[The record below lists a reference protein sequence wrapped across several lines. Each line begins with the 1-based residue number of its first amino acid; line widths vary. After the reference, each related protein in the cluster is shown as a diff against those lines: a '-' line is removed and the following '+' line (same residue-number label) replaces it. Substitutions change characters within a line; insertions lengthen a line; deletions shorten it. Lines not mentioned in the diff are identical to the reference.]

1 MDNSIYIALSRQ
13 LAEFRDMAA
22 TTNNLANANTTG
34 YDSEHILFSS
44 YLTRDINSGDRN
56 PMTFAHDISS
66 YTNTEM
72 GSLQVTGN
80 DLDMAIQGEG
90 YFMVETPLG
99 TRYTRA
105 GNFQIASDGTMVTPQ
120 GYPVLNNG
128 SQRIVVPQNATTI
141 EVGELGNL
149 KVNGED
155 FGLLGIAQ
163 FANPQVLERLGS
175 NLYKSDV
182 APDLQ
187 AQNIRVLHGTLESS
201 NVKPIME
208 MTHMLDVSRSV
219 DSTAKFIE
227 IVYDLERKTTN
238 TWAQQS

>member
-1 MDNSIYIALSRQ
+1 
-13 LAEFRDMAA
+13 
-22 TTNNLANANTTG
+22 
-34 YDSEHILFSS
+34 
-44 YLTRDINSGDRN
+44 
-56 PMTFAHDISS
+56 MTFAHDVSS

-90 YFMVETPLG
+90 YFTVETPLG
-99 TRYTRA
+99 IRYTRA
-105 GNFQIASDGTMVTPQ
+105 GNFQIASDGTLITTQ

-128 SQRIVVPQNATTI
+128 EQRIVVPQNATTF

-155 FGLLGIAQ
+155 FGILGIAQ
-163 FANPQVLERLGS
+163 FDNPQLLDRLGS
-175 NLYKSDV
+175 NLYKSSA
-182 APDLQ
+182 APKPQ
-187 AQNIRVLHGTLESS
+187 PENIRVLHGTLESS
-201 NVKPIME
+201 NVKPIMA

-238 TWAQQS
+238 TWAQES